1 MKLPDWL
8 PEIVAI
14 DGAWEVVISILY
26 HIFESDF
33 MVTKR
38 RFQGLPVWWDRKCL
52 EGECYEEGFWHLITK
67 VDGKTGERLFQPR
80 RAERLPWCGPTI
92 TNSTHEAVKVWDYM
106 EGKRGR
112 LRTYVWLENL
122 DYVVIL
128 ERQKTRKGQIAHLVT
143 AFYVE
148 GSSGRRNLGKKYEN
162 RES

>member
-26 HIFESDF
+26 RIFESDF
-33 MVTKR
+33 IETKR

-52 EGECYEEGFWHLITK
+52 AGECYEEGFWHLITK
-67 VDGKTGERLFQPR
+67 VDGEPGERLFQPR
-80 RAERLPWCGPTI
+80 RAERLPWCGPAI
-92 TNSTHEAVKVWDYM
+92 SNSTHEAVIVWDYM

-128 ERQKTRKGQIAHLVT
+128 ERQEKRKGQIAFLVT

-148 GSSGRRNLGKKYEN
+148 GSSGRRNLEKKYDK